1 MTPNVMTERDGM
13 QHVVT
18 RQDRDSARRY
28 AGEAA
33 IALFVIGLVCCS
45 IGFLVGLAGA

>member
-1 MTPNVMTERDGM
+1 MTRNAMTRGHDKA
-13 QHVVT
+13 
-18 RQDRDSARRY
+18 RQY

>member
-1 MTPNVMTERDGM
+1 MTRNAMTHRTDK
-13 QHVVT
+13 
-18 RQDRDSARRY
+18 AREY

-33 IALFVIGLVCCS
+33 IVLFVIGLICCS